1 MILIIVSLIAASA
14 FIFDGAG
21 NTSNILKY
29 ETSSSIFDEIT
40 TFYTSN
46 DVKYKLEIDIETIS
60 ESLQLAKDW
69 LFSNFNTG
77 GYFTYEYNPSNN
89 QYSNNKNNIIRQLM
103 SSRILAEEVEKHED
117 LINWRN
123 ASRIHRM
130 NLNSVFNNWYREDGD
145 LGYIYFGDKAKLG
158 AMAMA
163 IRVLI
168 DSPYYEKYEEITTKL
183 ANTILYLQ
191 NDNGSFRAWYI
202 EPDYSYDEEYL
213 LRFYS
218 GEAILSLIELYEV
231 TGKIDYLNA
240 AIKSQD
246 FYLEEYID
254 QLEDDKDY
262 YPAFIPWHSMCLN
275 KLYYITSDT
284 KYREAIF
291 KITDKVIMMQNQ
303 SGEPDIDF
311 LGRFYNPATPEYGY
325 LHSASPAVY
334 LERVCY
340 TYEIT

>member
-1 MILIIVSLIAASA
+1 MASR
-14 FIFDGAG
+14 
-21 NTSNILKY
+21 
-29 ETSSSIFDEIT
+29 
-40 TFYTSN
+40 
-46 DVKYKLEIDIETIS
+46 V
-60 ESLQLAKDW
+60 
-69 LFSNFNTG
+69 
-77 GYFTYEYNPSNN
+77 
-89 QYSNNKNNIIRQLM
+89 
-103 SSRILAEEVEKHED
+103 LAEEVGKHDD
-117 LINWRN
+117 LINWQSAN
-123 ASRIHRM
+123 NMHKM
-130 NLNSVFNNWYREDGD
+130 NLRSIFNNWYREDGD
-145 LGYIYFGDKAKLG
+145 LGYIYFGNKSKLG

-168 DSPYYEKYEEITTKL
+168 ESPYYEKYEEITTKL

-218 GEAILSLIELYEV
+218 GEAILSLIELYEI

-246 FYLEEYID
+246 FYLEKYID

-262 YPAFIPWHSMCLN
+262 YPAFIPWHSICLN

-311 LGRFYNPATPEYGY
+311 LGRFYNPETPEYGY
-325 LHSASPAVY
+325 PHSASTAVY
-334 LERVCY
+334 LEGVAYAFEIAKTEEDFDRMDKYKKTIVLGVYNLMNLQYNDADVYDLLYPERVKGAIRVSKDDN
-340 TYEIT
+340 TVRLDTTQHSIDAFNKVMEIFK